1 MIEFSGII
9 TIFGKPNVGKSS
21 LLNALSKQQLSAV
34 NAKAQ
39 TTIKALK
46 AHVYFD
52 NYQLIFIDTPGI
64 QSKKSPFSHRSAN
77 RIASREL
84 HDSHINM
91 MVIDANQWRHEDN
104 AIIKNMPPTQ
114 KKQILVLNK
123 CDLID
128 DNQQQLLI
136 EQATQLKQFDFIVP
150 ISAKK
155 NINLETL
162 KSLLKTFCPK
172 QAWLQLT
179 ELGTQEQSEKDIE
192 DCMRSAMLK
201 LMSREL
207 PYITKIHVK
216 SIQTINE
223 REHVDVEIITDRDSR
238 KKMLIGKN
246 GDMIKNI
253 GKHSRLSLESRWKK
267 PVYLKTHVL
276 VQNA

>member
-21 LLNALSKQQLSAV
+21 LVNALSKQQLSAV

-77 RIASREL
+77 RIASLEL
-84 HDSHINM
+84 HDSDINL
-91 MVIDANQWRHEDN
+91 MVIDATHWQQEDDT
-104 AIIKNMPPTQ
+104 IIQNIPVAN

-123 CDLID
+123 CDLIND
-128 DNQQQLLI
+128 TQKQTLI
-136 EQATQLKQFDFIVP
+136 NKATHLKQFDFIIP
-150 ISAKK
+150 LSAKK

-162 KSLLKTFCPK
+162 KSLLKTLCPK
-172 QAWLQLT
+172 RPWVKLT
-179 ELGTQEQSEKDIE
+179 EIGTHEQFEKDIE
-192 DCMRSAMLK
+192 DCMRGAMLK
-201 LMSREL
+201 LMNQEL
-207 PYITKIHVK
+207 PYLTKIHVK
-216 SIQTINE
+216 SIQTIKD
-223 REHVDVEIITDRDSR
+223 RQHVDVEIITDRDSR

-253 GKHSRLSLESRWKK
+253 GIQSRLSLESRWKK
-267 PVYLKTHVL
+267 SVHLKTHVL
-276 VQNA
+276 VQNT

>member
-84 HDSHINM
+84 HESHINM
-91 MVIDANQWRHEDN
+91 MVIDANQWQHEDN
-104 AIIKNMPPTQ
+104 NIIENIPSSK

-128 DNQQQLLI
+128 EAEQQALI
-136 EQATQLKQFDFIVP
+136 EKAQKLAQFDFIVP

-155 NINLETL
+155 NTNLETL

-172 QAWLQLT
+172 QPWIKLT
-179 ELGTQEQSEKDIE
+179 ELGTQEQYEKDIE
-192 DCMRSAMLK
+192 DCMRGAMLK
-201 LMSREL
+201 LMSQEL
-207 PYITKIHVK
+207 PYLTKIHVK
-216 SIQTINE
+216 SIQTINN
-223 REHVDVEIITDRDSR
+223 RQHVDVEIITDRDSR

-276 VQNA
+276 VQST